1 MAKVYYIGDWAVQL
15 GPVYAETSFSA
26 ALFLP
31 GLFWSL
37 FVSFSWTWPNPGPF
51 SHYFNRKL
59 PKRASIYSRSST
71 ILLNVSPI
79 VDELTS

>member
-1 MAKVYYIGDWAVQL
+1 MARVYYIGDWTVQL

-37 FVSFSWTWPNPGPF
+37 FVSFSWTWIGQGPCP
-51 SHYFNRKL
+51 HYFNRKL
-59 PKRASIYSRSST
+59 PIRTSIYFSSNT
-71 ILLNVSPI
+71 ILLSVSPI
-79 VDELTS
+79 VDEFTS